1 MTPRKITVLTVF
13 CLRESIM
20 FHLKSRFT
28 MRYDI
33 GKVAAL
39 RISSLEM

>member
-33 GKVAAL
+33 SKASVL
-39 RISSLEM
+39 RISSFEM